1 MSSSMES
8 MEALKAVQ
16 EVRHKVVWYD
26 SRATKQKTS
35 PCSKP
40 RSP

>member
-8 MEALKAVQ
+8 MEAVKAVQ
-16 EVRHKVVWYD
+16 KVRHKVVWCD
-26 SRATKQKTS
+26 SGGRKQKTS